1 MPTVLASSPIDK
13 LSSPNLLVNSNATF
27 KMFSVTGQK
36 VLETR
41 VRFNEQAKVRLPSL
55 NSGVYIIRVSDGV
68 HQTNRKFVI
77 N

>member
-1 MPTVLASSPIDK
+1 
-13 LSSPNLLVNSNATF
+13 
-27 KMFSVTGQK
+27 MFSITGQK
-36 VLETR
+36 VLETI

-68 HQTNRKFVI
+68 HQINRKFVI